1 MMLSYSQVLRRSL
14 KIAAILVVTDLTIAF
29 VTMRLDLPP
38 AGVFGDLLLL
48 EVAALILLAG
58 LVDFGSSL
66 GISHLRRIAFSSR
79 QDFSFQKRSEIERKA
94 MVFLFAGLMLLAVM
108 ILLAI
113 SNLWAP

>member
-1 MMLSYSQVLRRSL
+1 
-14 KIAAILVVTDLTIAF
+14 
-29 VTMRLDLPP
+29 MRLGLPP

-48 EVAALILLAG
+48 EVAALVLLAG

-66 GISHLRRIAFSSR
+66 GISHLWRIAFPSR

-113 SNLWAP
+113 SNLWTP